1 MGGIQRL
8 QIGEILNLSM
18 QLIIH
23 SVRKIRQAVQRR
35 HGDNLLEYV
44 FRHFEFSIE
53 WRRRHWI
60 NLNQVGKKVA
70 LK

>member
-8 QIGEILNLSM
+8 QIGEILFLSM

-23 SVRKIRQAVQRR
+23 SVRKIRQAVLRR
-35 HGDNLLEYV
+35 HGNLLEYV

-53 WRRRHWI
+53 
-60 NLNQVGKKVA
+60 
-70 LK
+70 